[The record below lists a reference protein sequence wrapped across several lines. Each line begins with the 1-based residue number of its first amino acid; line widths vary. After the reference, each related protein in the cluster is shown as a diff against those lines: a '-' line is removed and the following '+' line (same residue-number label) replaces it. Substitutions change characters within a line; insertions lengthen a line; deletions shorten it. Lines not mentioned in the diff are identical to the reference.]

1 MFVAAQNL
9 NLDIVAGITAGI
21 IVLTVAG
28 IIFQIWSATYY
39 KRQLMFTERLKNRI
53 SELLEQRQNGAAVEY
68 TSFQILAE
76 QSIPADCAAG
86 ARAIELER
94 FADYP
99 GMVAIHDLAAEE
111 ADSDDGRTSNAF
123 PNLLISTLLICGLLG
138 TLWSLK
144 QTLDSPGLTDFVT
157 KTGIPNASSFQ
168 EALKPV
174 VEGFGHAFTASIAGV
189 GGTIVL
195 LGIRG
200 LYVHRRREQCFNRLE
215 RLVLNQLLPYFIKP
229 SRDSLREATEL
240 LNKGGNR
247 YAEAVTSIDKAA
259 ATVVGSVQGLES
271 AAEQA
276 NRAFGND
283 GTIASILS
291 QFTEQVTELK
301 LTTLTIAESGQQTSE
316 ILKELTSAN
325 QNLNKEIVQHA
336 EQMAA
341 KQADLVAEVVGSVEA
356 LDVNLKTYPASIA
369 EETSQALQRVSE
381 ESSKILQRFSEENS
395 TTQKEIATNNQ
406 TLAENQAALVSGLQ
420 TSVNSLAE
428 NQAGLVSGLQTSV
441 NNLASQLEKHPG
453 SLEDITKLKND
464 TIGTISSALRL
475 QTQGFDKTMA
485 ELKTSLAEYPSS
497 LQLSVG
503 KLETTLK
510 TSYQDVGSGCT
521 SLSAA
526 LKETKEHNLQVA
538 ESMKTLSN
546 NLETIVKRATSSG
559 RQTRGAWWRFWKRS

>member
-1 MFVAAQNL
+1 MFTAVQ
-9 NLDIVAGITAGI
+9 DFDQEIVVLGI
-21 IVLTVAG
+21 IVLTVTG
-28 IIFQIWSATYY
+28 VLFQIWSAIYY
-39 KRQLMFTERLKNRI
+39 KNQVRFAERLSNRI
-53 SELLEQRQNGAAVEY
+53 SELLEQRKNGATVTYGAHV
-68 TSFQILAE
+68 ILE
-76 QSIPADCAAG
+76 DQSIPENCAAG

-111 ADSDDGRTSNAF
+111 ADADDGRASNSF
-123 PNLLISTLLICGLLG
+123 PNLLISMLLICGLLG

-144 QTLDSPGLTDFVT
+144 ETLESPGMRDFVT
-157 KTGIPNASSFQ
+157 KTGVPSASSFQ

-174 VEGFGHAFTASIAGV
+174 VEGFGRAFTASIAGV

-195 LGIRG
+195 LFVRG
-200 LYVHRRREQCFNRLE
+200 LYVHPRREQCFNRLE
-215 RLVLNQLLPYFIKP
+215 KLVLNQLLPYFIKP
-229 SRDSLREATEL
+229 SQDSLREATEL

-247 YAEAVTSIDKAA
+247 YAEAVSSIDKAA

-291 QFTEQVTELK
+291 QFTEQVTGLK
-301 LTTLTIAESGQQTSE
+301 TATQTIAETGQQTSE

-325 QNLNKEIVQHA
+325 QNLNKEVVQYA

-341 KQADLVAEVVGSVEA
+341 KQSDLVAEVVGSVEA

-369 EETSQALQRVSE
+369 KETSQALKGVSE
-381 ESSKILQRFSEENS
+381 ENSKILQSFSEENS
-395 TTQKEIATNNQ
+395 KTQKEIAGNNRI
-406 TLAENQAALVSGLQ
+406 LADNQATLVSGLQ
-420 TSVNSLAE
+420 ASVTSLE
-428 NQAGLVSGLQTSV
+428 KNQAGLVSGLQTSV

-453 SLEDITKLKND
+453 SLEDMTKLRND
-464 TIGTISSALRL
+464 TIETISSALRL
-475 QTQGFDKTMA
+475 QSQGFDKTIA
-485 ELKTSLAEYPSS
+485 ELKSSLTDYPSS

-510 TSYQDVGSGCT
+510 TSYQDVGSGWI
-521 SLSAA
+521 SLSEA

>member
-1 MFVAAQNL
+1 MGFA
-9 NLDIVAGITAGI
+9 
-21 IVLTVAG
+21 
-28 IIFQIWSATYY
+28 
-39 KRQLMFTERLKNRI
+39 ERLSNRI
-53 SELLEQRQNGAAVEY
+53 SELLEQRKNGATVTYSAHV
-68 TSFQILAE
+68 ILEE
-76 QSIPADCAAG
+76 QSIPENCAAG

-111 ADSDDGRTSNAF
+111 ADADDGRASNSF
-123 PNLLISTLLICGLLG
+123 PNLLISMLLICGLLG

-144 QTLDSPGLTDFVT
+144 ETLESPGMRDFVT
-157 KTGIPNASSFQ
+157 KTGVPSASSFQ

-174 VEGFGHAFTASIAGV
+174 VEGFGRAFTASIAGV
-189 GGTIVL
+189 GCTIWL
-195 LGIRG
+195 LFVRG
-200 LYVHRRREQCFNRLE
+200 FYVNPRREKCFNRLE
-215 RLVLNQLLPYFIKP
+215 QLVLNQLLPYFIKP
-229 SRDSLREATEL
+229 SQDSLREATEL

-291 QFTEQVTELK
+291 QFTEQVTGLK
-301 LTTLTIAESGQQTSE
+301 TATQTIAETGQQTSE

-325 QNLNKEIVQHA
+325 QNLNKEVVQYA

-369 EETSQALQRVSE
+369 KETSQALQLV
-381 ESSKILQRFSEENS
+381 SEENS
-395 TTQKEIATNNQ
+395 KTQKEIAGNNRI
-406 TLAENQAALVSGLQ
+406 LADNQATLVSGLQ
-420 TSVNSLAE
+420 ASVTSLE
-428 NQAGLVSGLQTSV
+428 KNQAGLVSGLQTSV

-453 SLEDITKLKND
+453 SLEDITKLRND
-464 TIGTISSALRL
+464 TIETISSALRL
-475 QTQGFDKTMA
+475 QTQGFEKTIA
-485 ELKTSLAEYPSS
+485 ELKASLTDYPSS

-510 TSYQDVGSGCT
+510 TSYQDVGSGWI
-521 SLSAA
+521 SLSEA